1 MMRGMGF
8 LSYMFDNEYLQRSD
22 INSAAREAANARF
35 YSDLAI
41 NNIDTL
47 RSKVLEQ
54 REDIRELTV
63 LVSMLVKMLGESG
76 AVDAKVLQYRVE
88 AELEAIA
95 EANQPTERLELCTR
109 CKQRVKAIYTSVTA
123 EGVVC
128 DRCMATG

>member
-1 MMRGMGF
+1 MMAGMGF
-8 LSYMFDNEYLQRSD
+8 LSYMFDSEYLQRSD

-35 YSDLAI
+35 YSDLTMD
-41 NNIDTL
+41 NIDAL
-47 RSKVLEQ
+47 RAKVIEQ

-63 LVSMLVKMLGESG
+63 LVGTLVKVLGESG
-76 AVDAKVLQYRVE
+76 AVDPKVLQYRVE

-95 EANQPTERLELCTR
+95 EANQPTERLELCTK
-109 CKQRVKAIYTSVTA
+109 CKQRVKAVYTSVTD